1 MLFMTRASRQKQEIL
16 YTQQKNNDG
25 KTQEQTSAA
34 RGKRENGGGRE

>member
-1 MLFMTRASRQKQEIL
+1 MLFMTRFETLIL

-25 KTQEQTSAA
+25 QKQTQEQTSAA